1 MPRVI
6 VWKTLED
13 IEHYW
18 YYKKHGKYSMGYTL
32 KAGSIIVGSGVF
44 SSPETHKVIDAV
56 GAHWAFPRY
65 RYPELRTYT
74 YPLRNYIMQSNITK
88 LVRRDPLKV
97 RHWQSTGFEVP
108 VSKLKLVNVENI
120 KIVKSEK
127 YRYPELYV
135 LGEDGKEITEII
147 AEQRVLQEERRK
159 AAEAE
164 WAERQQRNK
173 QPSADANRV
182 TQTGYYRWSV
192 TI

>member
-32 KAGSIIVGSGVF
+32 KAGSIVVGPGVF
-44 SSPETHKVIDAV
+44 CSSETYKVIDAP
-56 GAHWAFPRY
+56 GHHWALPRY

-74 YPLRNYIMQSNITK
+74 YPLRNYIMQSNIFK
-88 LVRRDPLKV
+88 LARRDPLKV
-97 RHWQSTGFEVP
+97 KNCGVTGYELP
-108 VSKLKLVNVENI
+108 ASKLKPVNVESI
-120 KIVKSEK
+120 KVVKPEK
-127 YRYPELYV
+127 YRYPELYI

-159 AAEAE
+159 AAEDE
-164 WAERQQRNK
+164 WAERQQRDK
-173 QPSADANRV
+173 QPSVDANRV
-182 TQTGYYRWSV
+182 TQAGYYRWI